1 MKRDLTREDLTRIYL
16 SLFLT
21 IIDLK
26 ERKRC
31 DHQRYGDLSDKRYEI
46 SIQAYTALAEKLY
59 DMLEEADKDE
69 DRTDK
74 G

>member
-1 MKRDLTREDLTRIYL
+1 MKRDLTQDDLMHIYL

-21 IIDLK
+21 ITDLK

-46 SIQAYTALAEKLY
+46 SIQGYTTLAEKVF
-59 DMLEEADKDE
+59 DMIEEDGKDE
-69 DRTDK
+69 DRSDK

>member
-1 MKRDLTREDLTRIYL
+1 MKEDLTRDDLLGLYC

-21 IIDLK
+21 ITNLK

-46 SIQAYTALAEKLY
+46 SIQGYTTLAEKIFN
-59 DMLEEADKDE
+59 MMEED
-69 DRTDK
+69 
-74 G
+74 

>member
-1 MKRDLTREDLTRIYL
+1 MKRDLTREDLTYIYL

-21 IIDLK
+21 ITDLK

-46 SIQAYTALAEKLY
+46 SIQGYTALAEKVY
-59 DMLEEADKDE
+59 DMLEEDQE
-69 DRTDK
+69 R
-74 G
+74 

>member
-1 MKRDLTREDLTRIYL
+1 MKRDLTREDLTYIYL

-21 IIDLK
+21 ITDLK

-46 SIQAYTALAEKLY
+46 SIQGYTALAERIY
-59 DMLEEADKDE
+59 DMIEEDDEDE
-69 DRTDK
+69 DRSDK

>member
-1 MKRDLTREDLTRIYL
+1 MKTELTRDDLMRLYL

-21 IIDLK
+21 ITDLK

-46 SIQAYTALAEKLY
+46 SIQGYTALAEKVY
-59 DMLEEADKDE
+59 DMMEDDEDE

>member
-1 MKRDLTREDLTRIYL
+1 MKRDLTKDDLMRIYL

-21 IIDLK
+21 ITDLK

-46 SIQAYTALAEKLY
+46 SIQGYTALAEKVY
-59 DMLEEADKDE
+59 DMMEDDKDE
-69 DRTDK
+69 DRSDK

>member
-1 MKRDLTREDLTRIYL
+1 MKAELTKDDLMRLYL

-21 IIDLK
+21 ITDLK

-46 SIQAYTALAEKLY
+46 SIQGYTELAGRIY
-59 DMLEEADKDE
+59 DMLEDDRDE
-69 DRTDK
+69 DRPDK

>member
-1 MKRDLTREDLTRIYL
+1 MKRDLTQNDLMRIYL

-21 IIDLK
+21 ITDLK

-46 SIQAYTALAEKLY
+46 SIQGYTTLAEKVF
-59 DMLEEADKDE
+59 DMIEEDDKDE
-69 DRTDK
+69 DRSDK

>member
-1 MKRDLTREDLTRIYL
+1 MKRDLTQDDLMRIYL

-21 IIDLK
+21 ITDLK

-46 SIQAYTALAEKLY
+46 SIQGYTTLAEKVF
-59 DMLEEADKDE
+59 DMIEEDGKDE
-69 DRTDK
+69 DRSDK

>member
-1 MKRDLTREDLTRIYL
+1 MKRDLTREDLTYIYL

-21 IIDLK
+21 ITDLK

-46 SIQAYTALAEKLY
+46 SIQGYTALAEKVY
-59 DMLEEADKDE
+59 DMMEDDKDE
-69 DRTDK
+69 DRSDK

>member
-1 MKRDLTREDLTRIYL
+1 MEDKQAIGLTRDDLMRIYL

-21 IIDLK
+21 ITDLK

-46 SIQAYTALAEKLY
+46 SIQGYTELAGRIF
-59 DMLEEADKDE
+59 DMME
-69 DRTDK
+69 D
-74 G
+74 

>member
-1 MKRDLTREDLTRIYL
+1 MKAELTKDDLMRIYL

-21 IIDLK
+21 ITDLK

-46 SIQAYTALAEKLY
+46 SIQVYADLAEKLY
-59 DMLEEADKDE
+59 DMLEEDQE
-69 DRTDK
+69 R
-74 G
+74 

>member
-1 MKRDLTREDLTRIYL
+1 MKAELTKDDLMRIYI

-21 IIDLK
+21 ITDLK

-46 SIQAYTALAEKLY
+46 SIQGYTALAEKVY
-59 DMLEEADKDE
+59 DMMEDDEDE
-69 DRTDK
+69 DRPDK

>member
-1 MKRDLTREDLTRIYL
+1 MKRDLTRDDLMCIYL

-21 IIDLK
+21 IVDLK

-46 SIQAYTALAEKLY
+46 SIQGYTALAKKVY
-59 DMLEEADKDE
+59 DMMEEDDKDE
-69 DRTDK
+69 DRPDK

>member
-1 MKRDLTREDLTRIYL
+1 MKTELTREDLTYIYL

-21 IIDLK
+21 ITDLK

-46 SIQAYTALAEKLY
+46 SIQGYTALAEKVY
-59 DMLEEADKDE
+59 DMMEDDKDE
-69 DRTDK
+69 DRSDK

>member
-1 MKRDLTREDLTRIYL
+1 MKRDLTREDLTYIYL

-21 IIDLK
+21 ITDLK

-46 SIQAYTALAEKLY
+46 SIQGYTALAERIY
-59 DMLEEADKDE
+59 DMIEEDEDE
-69 DRTDK
+69 DRSDK

>member
-1 MKRDLTREDLTRIYL
+1 MKRDLTKDDLMRIYL

-21 IIDLK
+21 ITDLK

-46 SIQAYTALAEKLY
+46 SIQGYTALAEKVY
-59 DMLEEADKDE
+59 DMLEEDDKDE
-69 DRTDK
+69 DRSDK

>member
-1 MKRDLTREDLTRIYL
+1 MEDKQAIGLTRDDLKCIYC

-21 IIDLK
+21 ITNLK

-46 SIQAYTALAEKLY
+46 SIQGYTTLAEKIFN
-59 DMLEEADKDE
+59 MMEED
-69 DRTDK
+69 
-74 G
+74 